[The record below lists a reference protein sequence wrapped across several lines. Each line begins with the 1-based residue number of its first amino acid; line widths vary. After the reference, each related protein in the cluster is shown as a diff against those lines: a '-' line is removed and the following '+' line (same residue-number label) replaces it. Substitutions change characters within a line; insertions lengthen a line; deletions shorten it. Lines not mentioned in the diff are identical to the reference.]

1 MKSMVCPRCKGKL
14 VTQDDE
20 VYVCPY
26 CDYQEVD
33 FDVRNRRLELE
44 AEKQKAE
51 NARLAKLQQE
61 RDEKRAQRTDKS
73 GNTLIVHYSTVN
85 PSVNMVVRLANSRQK
100 DIMTDG
106 QTLKFR
112 LPPGQYVIVL
122 KIGKI
127 NHNRTFIVPRS
138 KEYVEITAS
147 WTGRPGIIVDQP
159 EVEEELQASIGAQNQ
174 NAPNMAGAAPAAAGA
189 VPNAPKP
196 VQPVEAKPEKDWED
210 MTYLERIFRKKV
222 IPQWIVAGV
231 LLLMG
236 LTEFMVSP
244 FGAILMLLGAAI
256 ISPAVTEYASGMLGG
271 LLGGGKRVPIKIACF
286 VLGGVLALVGMIMA
300 ASKTPRPTMN
310 TYGSVYNSTEPV
322 SEAPQTSEVVTQ
334 IVVEDVTGKIL
345 SEAKKS
351 LVDAGFTNI
360 KEEPLT
366 EIWLPDN
373 WIVTK
378 QSVEAGKKIDSNELI
393 QLDCQKLDD
402 YLADK
407 YVGKNILEAEQF
419 AKEDGFKLAY
429 LNAKK
434 KSLIGKVGSMDDSEK
449 EKWIVKSAT
458 QNAWATETT
467 VSLVIENESG
477 DASVEED
484 EETIEEDE
492 EAIEDAEKT
501 ETNSEKANL
510 NQDEIRPE
518 IKEAIDSYATFMDG
532 YTEFMKKY
540 QTSNSTELL
549 MEYMDWMSKYA
560 DAVEKMEKLEGDLT
574 EAEAIYYAEVMA
586 KVSGKMIGYSL
597 TL

>member
-127 NHNRTFIVPRS
+127 NHNRTFIVPKS

-159 EVEEELQASIGAQNQ
+159 EAEEELQASIGAQNQ

-286 VLGGVLALVGMIMA
+286 VLGGILALIGMIMA
-300 ASKTPRPTMN
+300 GKNGATANLYNIPQATSEKIVTEVKTPTSEEETSSELDIDFSNLFEKKEKSNLPETPHITMEEGDYKIETGHTYAYMLDEWNVYIATPISDSVIKVEHWDKTLASTKEMSFNKEIGTYKITDSENGFYWVDKEHTAFGFIIKDKGKMSLINGKSVVFSINVSDVDECKGTDYDESIACYYYTNDDWHEYRAILLTDNLLKVEVWSRTNTEYDILYGYDLFFINLDEGLTDFEWGDDTHAAFTITMN
-310 TYGSVYNSTEPV
+310 DPENSYYWKGDKFTSFVLKNKDYEYATV
-322 SEAPQTSEVVTQ
+322 S
-334 IVVEDVTGKIL
+334 
-345 SEAKKS
+345 
-351 LVDAGFTNI
+351 
-360 KEEPLT
+360 
-366 EIWLPDN
+366 
-373 WIVTK
+373 
-378 QSVEAGKKIDSNELI
+378 
-393 QLDCQKLDD
+393 D
-402 YLADK
+402 YL
-407 YVGKNILEAEQF
+407 GL
-419 AKEDGFKLAY
+419 
-429 LNAKK
+429 
-434 KSLIGKVGSMDDSEK
+434 
-449 EKWIVKSAT
+449 
-458 QNAWATETT
+458 
-467 VSLVIENESG
+467 
-477 DASVEED
+477 
-484 EETIEEDE
+484 
-492 EAIEDAEKT
+492 
-501 ETNSEKANL
+501 
-510 NQDEIRPE
+510 
-518 IKEAIDSYATFMDG
+518 
-532 YTEFMKKY
+532 
-540 QTSNSTELL
+540 
-549 MEYMDWMSKYA
+549 
-560 DAVEKMEKLEGDLT
+560 
-574 EAEAIYYAEVMA
+574 
-586 KVSGKMIGYSL
+586 
-597 TL
+597 